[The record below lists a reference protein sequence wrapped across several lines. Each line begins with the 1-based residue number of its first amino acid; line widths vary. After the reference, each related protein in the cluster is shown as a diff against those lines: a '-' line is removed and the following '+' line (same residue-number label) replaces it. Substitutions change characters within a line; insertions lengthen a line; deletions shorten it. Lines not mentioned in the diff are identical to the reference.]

1 MYMSCKV
8 MFVYSCVFVCLFF
21 FVAQIRGLQIEE
33 AIKQMTFSPKRPAEI
48 IKQVG
53 IT

>member
-1 MYMSCKV
+1 MSCKV
-8 MFVYSCVFVCLFF
+8 MFVYSCVFVCFLFF
-21 FVAQIRGLQIEE
+21 AQIRGLQIEE
-33 AIKQMTFSPKRPAEI
+33 AIKQITFSPKRPAEI

>member
-8 MFVYSCVFVCLFF
+8 MFVYSCVFVVFF
-21 FVAQIRGLQIEE
+21 FAQIRGLQIEE

>member
-1 MYMSCKV
+1 MSCKV
-8 MFVYSCVFVCLFF
+8 MFFSSCVFVCLFF
-21 FVAQIRGLQIEE
+21 FAQIRGLQIEE